1 MMISNFLK
9 EGRIKVKLDGKN
21 KSDIIKEMVD
31 LLGISDSIL
40 DNKEVLKSIIERENS
55 MSTGIGNGIAVPHGK
70 CSSVKNL
77 VGTLGIV
84 KEGIPFDSID
94 GNPVKIIFML
104 VAPDTGPSG
113 SYIKALS
120 LISKILNNESARK
133 KILNCNSPK
142 DIFSILVNEEKRYS

>member
-1 MMISNFLK
+1 MTISDFLK
-9 EGRIKVKLDGKN
+9 EGRIKVKLNSKN

-31 LLGISDSIL
+31 LLGNADSMF

-55 MSTGIGNGIAVPHGK
+55 MSTGIGNGIAIPHGK

-77 VGTLGIV
+77 VGSIGIN

-104 VAPDTGPSG
+104 VAPTGPSA
-113 SYIKALS
+113 SHIKALS
-120 LISKILNNESARK
+120 LMSKILNNEDARK
-133 KILNCNSPK
+133 NILICDSPK
-142 DIFSILVNEEKRYS
+142 DVFSVLVNEEKKYL